1 MINNPP
7 KDTQVAPLA
16 KAKFS
21 HDRVASGTT
30 KIPGVDLPPLA
41 HPQGPDSSYNLEQ
54 LEVQIEC
61 HRDQMKDMAKMYEM
75 RSAKR
80 KLRKD
85 MLEVEAA
92 EQLSKKAD

>member
-21 HDRVASGTT
+21 HDREAAGAAS
-30 KIPGVDLPPLA
+30 IPGDDYPPLA
-41 HPQGPDSSYNLEQ
+41 QPHRPDNCRNLEQ

-61 HRDQMKDMAKMYEM
+61 HREQLKDMAKMHEM

-85 MLEVEAA
+85 MLEAEAA
-92 EQLSKKAD
+92 ER

>member
-21 HDRVASGTT
+21 HDREAAGAAS
-30 KIPGVDLPPLA
+30 IPGDDYPPLA
-41 HPQGPDSSYNLEQ
+41 QPHRPDNCRNLEQ
-54 LEVQIEC
+54 LEVQIEAKAK
-61 HRDQMKDMAKMYEM
+61 QLKDMAKTYEM

-85 MLEVEAA
+85 MLEAEAA
-92 EQLSKKAD
+92 ER